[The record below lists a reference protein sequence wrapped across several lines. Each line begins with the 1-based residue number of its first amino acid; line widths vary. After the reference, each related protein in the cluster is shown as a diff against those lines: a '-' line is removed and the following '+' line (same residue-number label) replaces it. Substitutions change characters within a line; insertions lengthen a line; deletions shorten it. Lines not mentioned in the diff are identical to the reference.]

1 VLALLALGSAFT
13 FGVPEPR
20 GCGGAAECPALVETP
35 ARAPT
40 AATRPPTVIYL
51 NRGGAVLRGGN
62 DDAAAGASSVV
73 AECGRPE
80 AALPPAPLD
89 DATWAEVVA
98 CVRAEFSRF
107 NVKVVDQRPE
117 QAGYVMVLFGGTGD
131 ELGFGPDIRGKAPL
145 DWQGC
150 QTVDGAVVFV
160 FSGKLGALAQPHC
173 EVAAQEIA
181 HVFTVDHELLAADA
195 ASYLPFSGTKTFQD
209 LDAPCGE
216 QKERP
221 CICGRRSQ
229 NSVQLL
235 LSKLGRAS
243 TVDTTPPTIT
253 ATAVSERP
261 GYLSA
266 TVQASDPSGVS
277 TVALTYEDAG
287 TFVSSTCGDGQIPCV
302 AVGSSYTFTLAGA
315 RGTASYTATA
325 IDSAGNVAVTPRQQ
339 LSVDDSPPDATP
351 IALAV
356 DAHSSGG
363 VVATRAMISST
374 AGEISSAV
382 LYWTDGRGVTSRRP
396 LCRASASAS
405 EWSLPVE
412 LARQAG
418 ARSFV
423 VAAADSA
430 GHTAHSP
437 PTPVTVE

>member
-1 VLALLALGSAFT
+1 VLALLALFSAFT

-20 GCGGAAECPALVETP
+20 GCGGATLCPALVETP
-35 ARAPT
+35 APSQSAP
-40 AATRPPTVIYL
+40 TRPPTVIYL
-51 NRGGAVLRGGN
+51 NRGGAVLRGGT
-62 DDAAAGASSVV
+62 DDAAGGVSSVV
-73 AECGRPE
+73 AECGSRE
-80 AALPPAPLD
+80 ATLPAAGLD

-98 CVRAEFSRF
+98 CVRAEFARF
-107 NVKVVDQRPE
+107 NVQIVDQRPAE
-117 QAGYVMVLFGGTGD
+117 AGYVMVMFGGTGA
-131 ELGFGPDIRGKAPL
+131 ELGLGPDIRGKAPL

-150 QTVDGAVVFV
+150 QTVEGAVVFV
-160 FSGKLGALAQPHC
+160 FSGKLGGVAQPHC

-195 ASYLPFSGTKTFQD
+195 ASYLPFSGQKTFQD

-216 QKERP
+216 QEERP

-235 LSKLGRAS
+235 LSKLGPAP
-243 TVDTTPPTIT
+243 TVDTTPPTVT

-266 TVQASDPSGVS
+266 TVQASDAGGVS

-302 AVGSSYTFTLAGA
+302 AVGSSYMFTLAGA
-315 RGTASYTATA
+315 RGTARYTATA
-325 IDSAGNVAVTPRQQ
+325 IDSAGNVAVTATQQ
-339 LSVDDSPPDATP
+339 LT
-351 IALAV
+351 V
-356 DAHSSGG
+356 DASAPDPTPM
-363 VVATRAMISST
+363 VVDVEAHTSRSVVTTHAAISST
-374 AGEISSAV
+374 AGEIASAV

-396 LCRASASAS
+396 LCRGSAN

-412 LARQAG
+412 LARTAG

-423 VAAADSA
+423 VVAADSA
-430 GHTAHSP
+430 GHSVHSQP
-437 PTPVTVE
+437 ARVMIE